1 MSNSVVLGR
10 IACSLEIL
18 AINPSNGHLAAYSV
32 GMVVRTMA
40 LVSVPECQGPH
51 CLEDSEG
58 TVAVNTFCTSQSFCL
73 GFGLAF
79 CRPPYFR
86 AQGSSPM

>member
-51 CLEDSEG
+51 CLEDS
-58 TVAVNTFCTSQSFCL
+58 
-73 GFGLAF
+73 
-79 CRPPYFR
+79 
-86 AQGSSPM
+86 